1 MLARLKTF
9 LVLADPIAILISV
22 VPKWINT
29 VLKADPSR

>member
-1 MLARLKTF
+1 LA
-9 LVLADPIAILISV
+9 LADPIAILNSA